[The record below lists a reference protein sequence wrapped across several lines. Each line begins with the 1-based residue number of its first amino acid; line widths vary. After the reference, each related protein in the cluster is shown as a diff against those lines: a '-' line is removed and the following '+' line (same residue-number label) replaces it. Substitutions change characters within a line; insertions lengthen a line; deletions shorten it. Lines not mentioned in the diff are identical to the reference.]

1 MDVVRIILFMKNI
14 YLKKLFVLDDYYQVM
29 KGKAPFE
36 IHVFIEM
43 YFLNYIKKDEE
54 AKEIETGR

>member
-1 MDVVRIILFMKNI
+1 MIITKWW
-14 YLKKLFVLDDYYQVM
+14 
-29 KGKAPFE
+29 KGKLGLKSN
-36 IHVFIEM
+36 VFIEM